1 MKFASYEKNG
11 QATFGVLIDGSLAS
25 LAGRLPGV
33 STLKAALIA
42 GALPELARIARSAKP
57 DAAVDQVAFLP
68 VVPDSEKIIGV
79 GLNYA
84 AHAAES
90 GREVSKDFPVLF
102 FRLGLTV
109 LGHGATLRRPIAS
122 THYDFEG
129 ELAVVIGRGGRHIQ
143 AKDAMAHVVGYSCF
157 MDGSVRDFQKRS
169 LPAGKNFEATGAWGP
184 FLTTADEI
192 ADPSKLSLTTRLNG
206 DVVQHSTLDNLIHSI
221 PELIACCSQL
231 VSLAPG
237 DVIATGT
244 PAGVGQSRQPPL
256 WLKAGDVVTIDIPG
270 VGALVNPIADEV

>member
-1 MKFASYEKNG
+1 MKFASYEKDG
-11 QATFGVLIDGSLAS
+11 QATFGALVDGGLAN
-25 LAGRLPGV
+25 LAGRLSGV
-33 STLKAALIA
+33 ATLKAALAA
-42 GALPELARIARSAKP
+42 GGLSELSRIARSVKP
-57 DAAVDQVAFLP
+57 DVAIDQVTFLP
-68 VVPDSEKIIGV
+68 VVPDSDKIIGV

-90 GREVSKDFPVLF
+90 GREASKEFPVLF

-109 LGHGATLRRPIAS
+109 LGHGASLQRPKAS

-143 AKDAMAHVVGYSCF
+143 ANDAMAHVGGYSCF

-184 FLTTADEI
+184 FLTTADEVP
-192 ADPSKLSLTTRLNG
+192 DPSKLALTTRLNG
-206 DVVQHSTLDNLIHSI
+206 DPVQHSTVDNLIHSI

-256 WLKAGDVVTIDIPG
+256 WLKAGDVVTVDIPG
-270 VGALVNPIADEV
+270 VGTLVNPIADEA